1 MKQGP
6 QVREGLVVAS
16 VDECRY
22 DQKALGRTVAE
33 LSKSTQFTEGVVVQ
47 RARILRTRA
56 KFDSWSVVFTIDVDG
71 GLVGREQV
79 LTWLD
84 IGGRRIGLA
93 TGGLRNQ
100 ARMGAS
106 TQHVWRSGPNGGSDG
121 IGPPSCPSV
130 NLLLGG

>member
-84 IGGRRIGLA
+84 IGGRRIGL
-93 TGGLRNQ
+93 GD
-100 ARMGAS
+100 
-106 TQHVWRSGPNGGSDG
+106 WRPEKSGSYGRFNTTRVEERPERRQ
-121 IGPPSCPSV
+121 
-130 NLLLGG
+130 